1 MLNDYQTRI
10 YGEIQHEV
18 ARQVLL
24 QEQGRFTHTP
34 KDSGVPDF
42 VKFGMLA
49 EEFGEVARCVL
60 ANARLVQEDASVDN
74 LHEELVQVAA
84 IAVAW
89 LETPELQ

>member
-10 YGEIQHEV
+10 YGEIKHEI
-18 ARQVLL
+18 ARQILL
-24 QEQGRFTHTP
+24 RAQGRFTHTP

-42 VKFGMLA
+42 VKFGILS
-49 EEFGEVARCVL
+49 EELGEVARCVL
-60 ANARLVQEDASVDN
+60 ANSRLVQESASVDN
-74 LHEELVQVAA
+74 LREELVQVAA